1 LYGRRIGSWSG
12 WDESVLIRELWEFY
26 VEDKALWI
34 YQVVLITQFDYEGI
48 PIDNLDRTYA

>member
-1 LYGRRIGSWSG
+1 
-12 WDESVLIRELWEFY
+12 VLIRELWEFY